1 MVRDIGFEE
10 DVLSGRGRKS
20 LIILEAIRRQGPL
33 TKTDISKLVRLNI
46 VTVSNYVN
54 EFIQK
59 RLILEK
65 DIDVSTGGRRPVL
78 VQLNKEAGYVIG
90 VGYNLFN
97 STALLV
103 DLEGTIVTEYK
114 TKRPDE
120 RAITVVDHLYEMIEE
135 LLSRVT
141 VDKSKIRKIGIGIA
155 GLLDKGGG
163 SLRWP
168 EKMGEGFGYIYV
180 PIRDE
185 IEKRFGIP
193 VLLENDATVAAFGE
207 YWLSLDPQIQH
218 LLYMFAG
225 AGLGIV
231 INGEIYRGANGNA
244 GEFAIQNPVQDDKFN
259 CYEGNPCFLKKWTA
273 DISMTALA
281 KKALKEGQQSEIVKY
296 AGSVDK
302 VDLGAIFKAA
312 KFGDR
317 LAVELVEHAG
327 VRMGVKAAWLVNLF
341 NPEILIIGGGLEEAG
356 ALLMDAVKKTVSGW
370 AFPEM
375 ANACKVIP
383 SRLGENAVALG
394 AASLA
399 IRDLFILA

>member
-1 MVRDIGFEE
+1 MKEVGFE
-10 DVLSGRGRKS
+10 DDLLSGRGRKS
-20 LIILEAIRRQGPL
+20 LAILEAIRRQGPL
-33 TKTDISKLVRLNI
+33 TKTDISKLVKLNI

-54 EFIQK
+54 DFIQK
-59 RLILEK
+59 RLILER

-90 VGYNLFN
+90 IGFNLFN
-97 STALLV
+97 SIGLLV
-103 DLEGTIVTEYK
+103 DLEGNVVTDVK
-114 TKRPDE
+114 MKLPDE
-120 RAITVVDHLYEMIEE
+120 RASSVMDHLIEMVQEI
-135 LLSRVT
+135 LS
-141 VDKSKIRKIGIGIA
+141 KSKVEKEKIREIGIGIA

-168 EKMGEGFGYIYV
+168 ERMGEGFGYLYV
-180 PIRDE
+180 PIRE
-185 IEKRFGIP
+185 ELEKRFGIP

-207 YWLSLDPQIQH
+207 YWLSLDPQIKH
-218 LLYMFAG
+218 LLFMFAG

-231 INGEIYRGANGNA
+231 ISGEIYRGANGNA
-244 GEFAIQNPVQDDKFN
+244 GEFAIHNPVQDDKFN

-273 DISMTALA
+273 DISVVALA
-281 KKALKEGQQSEIVKY
+281 KKALRDGQQSEIVKY
-296 AGSVDK
+296 AGSVEK
-302 VDLGAIFKAA
+302 VDLLSVFKAA

-327 VRMGVKAAWLVNLF
+327 VRLGVKAAWLINLF
-341 NPEILIIGGGLEEAG
+341 NPEILVIGGGLEEAG
-356 ALLMDAVKKTVSGW
+356 ALLMDAVKKTVAGW

-399 IRDLFILA
+399 IRDTFVQA

>member
-1 MVRDIGFEE
+1 MKEIGTDDEF
-10 DVLSGRGRKS
+10 LSGRGRKS
-20 LIILEAIRRQGPL
+20 LAILEAIRRQGPL
-33 TKTDISKLVRLNI
+33 TKTDISKLVKLNI

-54 EFIQK
+54 DFIQK
-59 RLILEK
+59 HLILEK

-90 VGYNLFN
+90 VGFNLFN
-97 STALLV
+97 SVALLV
-103 DLEGTIVTEYK
+103 DLEGNVVTELK
-114 TKRPDE
+114 MNRPDE
-120 RAITVVDHLYEMIEE
+120 RATGVMDHLVEIVEG
-135 LLSRVT
+135 LLSRSK
-141 VDKSKIRKIGIGIA
+141 VDKEKIQKISVGIA

-168 EKMGEGFGYIYV
+168 ERMGEGFGYIYV
-180 PIRDE
+180 PIRNE
-185 IEKRFGIP
+185 IERRFGIP

-207 YWLSLDPQIQH
+207 YWLSLDPQIKH
-218 LLYMFAG
+218 LLFMYAG

-231 INGEIYRGANGNA
+231 IDGEIYRGASGNA
-244 GEFAIQNPVQDDKFN
+244 GEYAIQNPVQDDKFN

-273 DISMTALA
+273 DISMVALA
-281 KKALKEGQQSEIVKY
+281 KKALREGMQSEIVKY
-296 AGSVDK
+296 AGSIDK
-302 VDLGAIFKAA
+302 VDLQSVFKAA

-327 VRMGVKAAWLVNLF
+327 VRLGVKAAWLINLF
-341 NPEILIIGGGLEEAG
+341 NPEIMVIGGGLEEAG
-356 ALLMDAVKKTVSGW
+356 ALLMDAVKKTISGW

-375 ANACKVIP
+375 ANACKIIP

-399 IRDLFILA
+399 IRDIFVQS

>member
-1 MVRDIGFEE
+1 MKDPGYEE
-10 DVLSGRGRKS
+10 DLISGRGRKS
-20 LIILEAIRRQGPL
+20 LAILEAIRRQGPL
-33 TKTDISKLVRLNI
+33 TKTDISKLVKLNI

-54 EFIQK
+54 DFIQK

-90 VGYNLFN
+90 IGFNLFN
-97 STALLV
+97 SIGLLV
-103 DLEGTIVTEYK
+103 DLEGGILSDVK
-114 TKRPDE
+114 MRLPDE
-120 RAITVVDHLYEMIEE
+120 RASNVMDHLVAMIEE
-135 LLSRVT
+135 ILSKTKVPK
-141 VDKSKIRKIGIGIA
+141 DKIRRIGIGVA

-168 EKMGEGFGYIYV
+168 ERMGEGFGYLYV
-180 PIRDE
+180 PIRE
-185 IEKRFGIP
+185 ELERKFGIP

-207 YWLSLDPQIQH
+207 YWLSLDPQTKH
-218 LLYMFAG
+218 VLFMYAG

-231 INGEIYRGANGNA
+231 IDGEIYRGASGNS
-244 GEFAIQNPVQDDKFN
+244 GEFAIHNPVQNDKFN
-259 CYEGNPCFLKKWTA
+259 CSEGNPCFLKKWSA
-273 DISMTALA
+273 DVSIVSLA
-281 KKALKEGQQSEIVKY
+281 KKAIQQGQQSDITKY
-296 AGSVDK
+296 AGSLDK
-302 VDLGAIFKAA
+302 VDLAAVFKAA

-327 VRMGVKAAWLVNLF
+327 VRLGVKAAWLINLF
-341 NPEILIIGGGLEEAG
+341 NPEVLIIGGGLEEAG
-356 ALLMDAVKKTVSGW
+356 ALLMDAVKKTISGW

-375 ANACKVIP
+375 ANTCKVIP

-399 IRDLFILA
+399 VRESFVQA

>member
-1 MVRDIGFEE
+1 MRDIGLDDE
-10 DVLSGRGRKS
+10 LTSGRGRKS
-20 LIILEAIRRQGPL
+20 LAILEAVRRQGPL

-54 EFIQK
+54 DFLQK
-59 RLILEK
+59 RILLEK

-90 VGYNLFN
+90 VGFNLFH
-97 STALLV
+97 SIGLLV
-103 DLEGTIVTEYK
+103 DLEGNILAEVKLHLPEEKASGVVDRLAEVIQEVLAKAKVDK
-114 TKRPDE
+114 TK
-120 RAITVVDHLYEMIEE
+120 
-135 LLSRVT
+135 
-141 VDKSKIRKIGIGIA
+141 IREIGIGIA

-168 EKMGEGFGYIYV
+168 EKKGEGFGYLYM
-180 PIRDE
+180 PLREE

-193 VLLENDATVAAFGE
+193 ILLENDATVAAFGE
-207 YWLSLDPQIQH
+207 YWLSLDPQIKH
-218 LLYMFAG
+218 LLFMFAG

-231 INGEIYRGANGNA
+231 IDGEIYRGANGNA
-244 GEFAIQNPVQDDKFN
+244 GEFAIHNPVQDDKFN
-259 CYEGNPCFLKKWTA
+259 CYEGNPCFLKKWSA
-273 DISMTALA
+273 DMSMVALA
-281 KKALKEGQQSEIVKY
+281 KKALREGQQSEIVKY
-296 AGSVDK
+296 AGTVEK
-302 VDLGAIFKAA
+302 VDLDAIFKAA

-327 VRMGVKAAWLVNLF
+327 CRLGVKAAWLINLF
-341 NPEILIIGGGLEEAG
+341 NPEIMVIGGGLEEAG

-399 IRDLFILA
+399 IRDTFLQA

>member
-1 MVRDIGFEE
+1 MKEVGFE
-10 DVLSGRGRKS
+10 DDLISGRGRKS
-20 LIILEAIRRQGPL
+20 LAILEAIRRQGPL

-54 EFIQK
+54 DFIQK

-65 DIDVSTGGRRPVL
+65 DIDISTGGRRPIL

-90 VGYNLFN
+90 IGFNLFN
-97 STALLV
+97 SIGLLL
-103 DLEGTIVTEYK
+103 DLEGNIVCDVK
-114 TKRPDE
+114 MPRPDE
-120 RAITVVDHLYEMIEE
+120 RASDLMEHLEAMIQEV
-135 LLSRVT
+135 LS
-141 VDKSKIRKIGIGIA
+141 KSKIEKEKVRKVGIGIA
-155 GLLDKGGG
+155 GLLDKDGG

-168 EKMGEGFGYIYV
+168 EKMGEGSGYLYV
-180 PIRDE
+180 PVRQE
-185 IEKRFGIP
+185 IERKFGIP

-207 YWLSLDPQIQH
+207 YWLSLDSQLKH
-218 LLYMFAG
+218 LLFMYAG

-244 GEFAIQNPVQDDKFN
+244 GEYAIQNPVQDDKFN

-273 DISMTALA
+273 DISMVALA
-281 KKALKEGQQSEIVKY
+281 QKALRNGQQSEIIKY

-302 VDLGAIFKAA
+302 VDLAAVFKAA

-327 VRMGVKAAWLVNLF
+327 VRLGVKAAWLINLF
-341 NPEILIIGGGLEEAG
+341 NPEIVVIGGGLEEAG
-356 ALLMDAVKKTVSGW
+356 ALLMDAVKKTISGW

-375 ANACKVIP
+375 ANACKIIP

-399 IRDLFILA
+399 IRDAFVQA